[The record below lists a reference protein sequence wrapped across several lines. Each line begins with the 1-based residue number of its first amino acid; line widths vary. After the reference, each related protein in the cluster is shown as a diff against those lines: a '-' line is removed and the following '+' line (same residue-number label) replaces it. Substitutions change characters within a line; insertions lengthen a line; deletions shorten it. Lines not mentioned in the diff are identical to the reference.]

1 MDKKYIYLFFFLLF
15 TASLDAIDKI
25 SVFSGGALG
34 LVDMEADA
42 ISSLIEDELEA
53 TERYSIVETGGAELE
68 FSYEKKDQ
76 SAVGRITSNLLRAR
90 ADTLSPSFGGDLD
103 ESQVVIWRLK
113 RSGRTYDYDF
123 RLYSVQV
130 DKGATI
136 TFEGAS
142 VNKRYLKGMA
152 RTTSRFTGSPEN
164 AADAARLMAWQVV
177 GLKPP
182 DDRFDRGL
190 RAGLLGG
197 LKRAYTT
204 FWFAMDS
211 GFESL
216 LILVAL
222 LIMGGGLVVVG
233 GDTGDDLGYPPDYPG
248 VP

>member
-1 MDKKYIYLFFFLLF
+1 MDKIYIYIFFFF
-15 TASLDAIDKI
+15 FIVRVEAIEKI
-25 SVFSGGALG
+25 VVFSGGVLG
-34 LVDMEADA
+34 LVEMEADA
-42 ISSLIEDELEA
+42 ISSLIENELEA
-53 TERYSIVETGGAELE
+53 TERYSIIETGGAELE
-68 FSYEKKDQ
+68 FSYKKKDQ
-76 SAVGRITSNLLRAR
+76 STIGQITSNLLRAR
-90 ADTLSPSFGGDLD
+90 ADTLSPSLGEDLD
-103 ESQVVIWRLK
+103 GSQVVIWHLK

-123 RLYSVQV
+123 RLYSVQA

-136 TFEGAS
+136 TFQGES
-142 VNKRYLKGMA
+142 INKRYLKGMA

-177 GLKPP
+177 GLTPP

-204 FWFAMDS
+204 FWFAIDS

-222 LIMGGGLVVVG
+222 LIMGGGLVIVG
-233 GDTGDDLGYPPDYPG
+233 GDTGEDLGYPPDYPG

>member
-1 MDKKYIYLFFFLLF
+1 MDKIYIYILFFFF
-15 TASLDAIDKI
+15 IVRVEAIEKI
-25 SVFSGGALG
+25 VVFSGGVLG
-34 LVDMEADA
+34 LVEMEADA
-42 ISSLIEDELEA
+42 ISSLIENELEA
-53 TERYSIVETGGAELE
+53 TERYSIIETGGAELE
-68 FSYEKKDQ
+68 FSYKKKDQ
-76 SAVGRITSNLLRAR
+76 STIGQITSNLLRAR
-90 ADTLSPSFGGDLD
+90 ADTLSPSLGEDLD
-103 ESQVVIWRLK
+103 GSQVVIWHLK

-123 RLYSVQV
+123 RLYSVQS

-136 TFEGAS
+136 TFQGES

-177 GLKPP
+177 GLTPP

-204 FWFAMDS
+204 FWFAIDS

-222 LIMGGGLVVVG
+222 LIMGGGLVIVG
-233 GDTGDDLGYPPDYPG
+233 GDTGEDLGYPPDYPG